1 MVTYSKGKIYMICP
15 NVEYEEGEVYIG
27 STTKHYLSD
36 RLFGH
41 KKMYESYKIGKVRG
55 RLAVYDLFDKYGS
68 YNCEIILIE
77 SVNANSKAELF
88 TREAYHIKNSKCVN
102 KMLPI
107 NTREDILNRKKIYR
121 EKNHDQIQA
130 YSESRRTKHKCECG
144 GCYTTEH
151 KNLHMKTLMHS
162 LYLNTL
168 MTPQAISP

>member
-1 MVTYSKGKIYMICP
+1 MVNYNNGKVYMICP
-15 NVEYEEGEVYIG
+15 IVKYEEGDVYVG

-36 RLFGH
+36 RLYNH
-41 KKMYESYKIGKVRG
+41 RKMYESYKSGKGRG
-55 RLAVYDLFDKYGS
+55 RYAVYDLFDKYGS
-68 YNCEIILIE
+68 YNCDIILIE

-121 EKNHDQIQA
+121 EKCHDQIQA

-144 GCYTTEH
+144 GCYSIPKFNTKPCEFH
-151 KNLHMKTLMHS
+151 F
-162 LYLNTL
+162 LYYFFRGFG
-168 MTPQAISP
+168 IEFW